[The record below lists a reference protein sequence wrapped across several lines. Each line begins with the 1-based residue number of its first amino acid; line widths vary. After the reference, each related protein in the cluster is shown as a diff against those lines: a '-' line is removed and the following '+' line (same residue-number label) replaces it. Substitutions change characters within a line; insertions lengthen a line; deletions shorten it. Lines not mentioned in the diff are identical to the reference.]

1 MPLTPDSQ
9 RGQQAVAGE
18 FAAIIEGDRVL
29 QRGRQPLEDRH
40 ERGRGPGRTLAGDL
54 GRQSE
59 PRGPLVQDQNRLGAP
74 AEHQIGLPITELLA
88 ILDGFGAVM
97 ARATISDRA
106 LGCAALAAA
115 APRLAARQ
123 PLPELFELL
132 PRPIDEAI
140 NGLRAE
146 PAQSRLVACFQPSIA
161 GGDRSVPERAEVRR
175 PRRPAI
181 GSGDQPSFERSTTNR
196 SSRWS
201 RSSSASRRHRAR

>member
-74 AEHQIGLPITELLA
+74 AEHQIGLPIAELLA
-88 ILDGFGAVM
+88 I
-97 ARATISDRA
+97 RDRA
-106 LGCAALAAA
+106 PGVAALAPAA
-115 APRLAARQ
+115 AGPAAGQ
-123 PLPELFELL
+123 ELPELLDLL
-132 PRPIDEAI
+132 PCPIDEGI
-140 NGLRAE
+140 DRLPTE
-146 PAQSRLVACFQPSIA
+146 PAQPGLVPAFQPS
-161 GGDRSVPERAEVRR
+161 RASR
-175 PRRPAI
+175 PRDPAAQQPWSEDHGGPAI
-181 GSGDQPSFERSTTNR
+181 CSGDQPSFKRSITKR
-196 SSRWS
+196 SSR
-201 RSSSASRRHRAR
+201 SSWP